1 MLKALRRRLNVIGER
16 TTPTAP
22 EASDQ
27 GPESPALA
35 EAMGRVQ
42 LTRRT
47 FLERAGVTA
56 GVTATATAT
65 GCGGPVWEE
74 YFQQHYKR
82 LSDEDKR
89 VIFARLEANV
99 KARHGVDVTISDP
112 QPIEGVEFG
121 YALNVSTCTGCRQCE
136 YACAEENN
144 TSRDPEMHYIRVLE
158 LDRTFNVNDAVHDY
172 DGEVPRDGKFYMP
185 VQCHHCENA
194 PCVTACPVN
203 ATWREDDGI
212 VVVDY
217 DWCIGCRYCETACPY
232 DARRFNFSEP
242 NVSPADINPNQ
253 GYLSNRLRKA
263 GVVEKCHFCLHR
275 VREGLNPACLEACP
289 VGARKFGNLLDP
301 DSELRHILENGRIYI
316 FKEEQGTL
324 PRFFYYFD

>member
-1 MLKALRRRLNVIGER
+1 MLDALRRRLNVIGQGEPAE
-16 TTPTAP
+16 TPAAEP
-22 EASDQ
+22 DVP
-27 GPESPALA
+27 GLG
-35 EAMGRVQ
+35 EAMDRAQV
-42 LTRRT
+42 TRRT
-47 FLERAGVTA
+47 FLERVGVSAGVTA
-56 GVTATATAT
+56 AATAA
-65 GCGGPVWEE
+65 GCGGGAWEE

-82 LSDEDKR
+82 LSDADKEA
-89 VIFARLEANV
+89 IFARLEANV
-99 KARHGVDVTISDP
+99 KARHGVDVNIADP

-158 LDRTFNVNDAVHDY
+158 LDRTFNVDEAVHDY
-172 DGEVPRDGKFYMP
+172 EGEVPRPGKFYLP
-185 VQCHHCENA
+185 VQCHQCENA

-212 VVVDY
+212 VVIDY

-242 NVSPADINPNQ
+242 KIAPADINPNQ
-253 GYLSNRLRKA
+253 GYLSNRLRQA

-301 DSELRHILENGRIYI
+301 DSELRHILENSRIYI

-324 PRFFYYFD
+324 PRFFYYFDD